1 MITSHVYKV
10 HWWGVAANG
19 SASMCWAFQNIFRID
34 YDKDNINCGRR
45 NTVGTKFIDG
55 YEIIVNARNP
65 FNHVVAEMYDL
76 EHLENFDEF
85 IKTGLGT
92 LQCVKQVKW
101 WEEAGI
107 TPTRYIKCEDMY
119 GSLLKIPSLKAKTL
133 ECKDQLI
140 PQINTVGYNRW
151 GKGRQRLVESKY
163 WNEENVAIALENKY
177 FNRLFEAGYDKE
189 GWK

>member
-1 MITSHVYKV
+1 MITSHEYKI
-10 HWWGVAANG
+10 HWWGVGANG

-65 FNHVVAEMYDL
+65 FNHVVAEFYEL

-85 IKTGLGT
+85 IKTRLGT

-119 GSLLKIPSLKAKTL
+119 GSLLKIPSLKAKAL
-133 ECKDQLI
+133 EVKDRLM
-140 PQINTVGYNRW
+140 PAINTVGYYNY
-151 GKGRQRLVESKY
+151 GKGRQRLVEKGY
-163 WNEENVAIALENKY
+163 LTEENVAIALENEC
-177 FNRLFEAGYDKE
+177 FNKLFEAGYDKE